1 MPLEAPRPQERW
13 SWALTAV
20 CCLYIAW
27 AAHFFVA
34 RLATFGELFSGI
46 GGQLPWTT
54 SAVLAFSRSVA
65 PYLAA
70 TVLIA
75 GLIAKERSRLSQGAK
90 IAATGIAYLVVSWF
104 LQLSLEAMFQP
115 LLDVVKRIQG

>member
-1 MPLEAPRPQERW
+1 MALEAPRPQERW

-46 GGQLPWTT
+46 GTQLPWTT

-75 GLIAKERSRLSQGAK
+75 GLIAKERAPLSQGAK
-90 IAATGIAYLVVSWF
+90 IAATAIVYLIVSWS
-104 LQLSLEAMFQP
+104 LQLSLEAIFQP
-115 LLDVVKRIQG
+115 LLEIVKKING